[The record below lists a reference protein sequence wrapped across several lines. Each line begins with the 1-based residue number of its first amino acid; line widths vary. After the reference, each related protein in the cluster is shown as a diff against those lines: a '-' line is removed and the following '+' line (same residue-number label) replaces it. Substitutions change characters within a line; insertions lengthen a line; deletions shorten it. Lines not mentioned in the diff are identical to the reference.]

1 MQQSPKLLHQAR
13 DKIRALHYSIRT
25 EESYL
30 QWMRRFIYFHNKRH
44 PKDMGVPEIEQ
55 YLTYLATKRNVSA
68 STQNQALAA
77 ILFLYQKVL
86 EIKLPRI
93 EEVVRAKKPET
104 LPVVLSVEEVRMLL
118 NQMEGTTAL
127 IAKMLYGTGMRIMEM
142 LRLRIQD
149 IDFYRNE
156 IVVRSGKG
164 NKDRVTILPEHLR
177 DELKM
182 QIERVKELHHQDLQ
196 QGHGEVY
203 LPFALE
209 RKYPAAGRELKW
221 QYVFPSIKLSTD
233 PRSNIVRRH
242 HADPKTI
249 QRAVRKAAHELG
261 LMKRITPHTL
271 RHSFAT
277 HLLDANYDI
286 RTVQELLGHKDVS
299 TTQIYTHVLN
309 RGGNAVRS
317 PFDAILV

>member
-1 MQQSPKLLHQAR
+1 MQQKPKLLHQAR

-25 EESYL
+25 EETYL
-30 QWMRRFIYFHNKRH
+30 HWMRRYIYFHNMRH
-44 PKDMGVPEIEQ
+44 PKEMGVAEIEQ
-55 YLTYLATKRNVSA
+55 YLTHLATKRHVSA

-77 ILFLYQKVL
+77 ILFLYQRVL
-86 EIKLPRI
+86 DIKLPRV

-104 LPVVLSVEEVRMLL
+104 LPVVLSVEEVRLL
-118 NQMEGTTAL
+118 LDKMDGTMGL
-127 IAKMLYGTGMRIMEM
+127 IVKLLYGTGMRVMEM

-156 IVVRSGKG
+156 VVVRCGKG
-164 NKDRVTILPEHLR
+164 NKDRVTILPEHLKE
-177 DELKM
+177 DLVV
-182 QIERVKELHHQDLQ
+182 QIERVKALHHEDLQ
-196 QGHGEVY
+196 QGYGEVY

-209 RKYPAAGRELKW
+209 RKYPKAGRELKW

-233 PRSNIVRRH
+233 PRSNTVRRH
-242 HADPKTI
+242 HTDPKTV
-249 QRAVRKAAHELG
+249 QRAVRRAVLELG
-261 LMKRITPHTL
+261 LMKRVTPHTL

-317 PFDAILV
+317 PFDIIQK